1 MSTFFGRLLGQR
13 DAQPVADSDPART
26 ARVNTQRR
34 VATIRRERVAETA
47 VLRGKGNLELV
58 APLRA
63 HSASIPFGKLSAH
76 PKCLPSVAQPSV
88 RVLGLHSRS
97 IRQKKHHSERPPLPA
112 AWVDA
117 EPIPPPGPR
126 HYGTLYNWSPQQHS
140 EHEDSFVGTGRYK
153 HLRGTPLTTLADKL
167 WEEFTGQHNLWYTGR
182 VGDFLGHHPWI
193 LLYPELED
201 MIRAKVT
208 ERDERAGHH
217 RSTSLNFI
225 DESGTRVQRGF
236 TVSPARMPGS
246 SLASSS
252 PSSSGSVLV
261 SQPSAASTPMP
272 DGHSPFPLA
281 RVSNLTAA
289 INRYRRPA
297 LQPPPT
303 PAATAP
309 IAAPIRRQ
317 VTFHLT
323 PPSLPADIM
332 LMPESDGSCAIV
344 SDEEEEE
351 VRSRLDLPEPTPP
364 RSVPGRRVRR

>member
-1 MSTFFGRLLGQR
+1 MSAFFGRLFGQR
-13 DAQPVADSDPART
+13 DAQPVVASDPART
-26 ARVNTQRR
+26 ARVDTMRR
-34 VATIRRERVAETA
+34 VAHIRRERVADM
-47 VLRGKGNLELV
+47 VNVSGKGMVELV
-58 APLRA
+58 ASVQA
-63 HSASIPFGKLSAH
+63 GTTSMPFGRLSTH

-97 IRQKKHHSERPPLPA
+97 LRQKKHYPERPPLPP

-117 EPIPPPGPR
+117 EPVASPGPR

-167 WEEFTGQHNLWYTGR
+167 WEEFTGLHNLWYTGR

-236 TVSPARMPGS
+236 TVLPARMSGS

-252 PSSSGSVLV
+252 PSSSDSVFV
-261 SQPSAASTPMP
+261 SPRRVASTPMP

-297 LQPPPT
+297 ILPPPT
-303 PAATAP
+303 PAATVP
-309 IAAPIRRQ
+309 IVAPIRQQ

-323 PPSLPADIM
+323 PPSPPANIM
-332 LMPESDGSCAIV
+332 LMPESGDSCAIV
-344 SDEEEEE
+344 SDEEEQE
-351 VRSRLDLPEPTPP
+351 VCSRLDLPEPTPP
-364 RSVPGRRVRR
+364 RSMPGRRARR